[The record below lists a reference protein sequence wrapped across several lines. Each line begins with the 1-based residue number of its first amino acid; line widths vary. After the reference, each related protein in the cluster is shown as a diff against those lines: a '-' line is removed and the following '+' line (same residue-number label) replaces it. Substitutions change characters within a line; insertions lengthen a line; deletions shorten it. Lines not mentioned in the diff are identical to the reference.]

1 MIFFI
6 IEKNSSIPASGGD
19 MYTKKSA
26 RIYLTERNVDV
37 DVNNKTII
45 LKRESHVSIL
55 AWDAI
60 AFLVNKKSY
69 QLRDKR

>member
-1 MIFFI
+1 
-6 IEKNSSIPASGGD
+6 

-37 DVNNKTII
+37 DVKNKTII
-45 LKRESHVSIL
+45 LKKESRVSIL